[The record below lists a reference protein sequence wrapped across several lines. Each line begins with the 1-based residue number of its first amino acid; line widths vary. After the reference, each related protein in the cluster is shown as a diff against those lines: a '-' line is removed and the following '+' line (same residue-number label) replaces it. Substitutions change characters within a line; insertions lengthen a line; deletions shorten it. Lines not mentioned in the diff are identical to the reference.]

1 MDYSSQPI
9 EDFYPT
15 DLAIRSKDPH
25 KFKRAGKPTYENSM
39 AGKIDKVK
47 ALTNQGYVP
56 TLDITWTNK
65 RLRGDEW
72 IEKLEVGL
80 VDAKCIAMIID
91 SAEVLVQEEFE
102 ARANSYDFDAKR
114 IKGENEEKARKA
126 SHFARKRANWESL
139 AEDFGSSS
147 VRYVI

>member
-56 TLDITWTNK
+56 TIDITWTNK

-72 IEKLEVGL
+72 NEKLEVGQ
-80 VDAKCIAMIID
+80 VDAKCIAMVID

-102 ARANSYDFDAKR
+102 RRANSYDYEAKKKKSD
-114 IKGENEEKARKA
+114 IEA
-126 SHFARKRANWESL
+126 SEREASQLARKRANWESL
-139 AEDFGSSS
+139 AVDFGSSS
-147 VRYVI
+147 VRNVI